1 MGQRPKELI
10 QKKQHFAFYLVSAL
24 FRNPLV
30 KHIRH
35 IVPFLLLLT
44 VSTGA
49 TAQIHEFGVWGGIT
63 NYFGDLNTKTSF
75 KYVRP
80 GAGAFYRYNIKYRGA
95 WKTSINWGIAEFKD
109 SETKTDWNLQRNL
122 SFKTNIFDLTSVIEF
137 NFLKYDKES
146 KKHWFTPYLGT
157 GITLL
162 FFNPKAEYKGKWYYL
177 QPLGTEGQND
187 PSYSGVK
194 KYRLFT
200 FAIPIVG
207 GFKFSFKRNW
217 NIAIEAGVRK
227 TFTDYLD
234 DVSGKYP
241 SYASLPGGSTGLAAA
256 LSDRSGEN
264 GGEKI
269 GKPGYQRGQS
279 PKKDDYLMGGITI
292 SYTIM
297 SIRCPSPNGT
307 YH

>member
-1 MGQRPKELI
+1 MVL
-10 QKKQHFAFYLVSAL
+10 QKRL
-24 FRNPLV
+24 FLF
-30 KHIRH
+30 IC
-35 IVPFLLLLT
+35 LLGIGFHGF
-44 VSTGA
+44 S
-49 TAQIHEFGVWGGIT
+49 QIHEFGVWGGIT

-75 KYVRP
+75 KFVRP

-95 WKTSINWGIAEFKD
+95 WKTSINWGQAEFND
-109 SETKTDWNLQRNL
+109 AATKIPVNLQRNL
-122 SFKTNIFDLTSVIEF
+122 SFKTDIFDVTTVIEF

-157 GITLL
+157 GLTLF
-162 FFNPKAEYKGKWYYL
+162 FFNPKAQYNGKWYFL

-194 KYRLFT
+194 KYRLFS

-217 NIAIEAGVRK
+217 NVAIEAGVRK

-279 PKKDDYLMGGITI
+279 PKFDDYLMGGITI

-297 SIRCPSPNGT
+297 TLRCPSPNGT
-307 YH
+307 YK

>member
-1 MGQRPKELI
+1 MRI
-10 QKKQHFAFYLVSAL
+10 SA
-24 FRNPLV
+24 N
-30 KHIRH
+30 HIFLP
-35 IVPFLLLLT
+35 VALCLLLL
-44 VSTGA
+44 SQIAQGQNAA
-49 TAQIHEFGVWGGIT
+49 TQIHEFGLWGGIT

-75 KYVRP
+75 KFIRP

-95 WKTSINWGIAEFKD
+95 WRTSVNWGIAEFKD
-109 SETKTDWNLQRNL
+109 SGTKTAWNLQRNL
-122 SFKTNIFDLTSVIEF
+122 SFKTDIFDVTSIIEF
-137 NFLKYDKES
+137 NFFKYDKAS

-157 GITLL
+157 GLTVF
-162 FFNPKAEYKGKWYYL
+162 FFNPKAQYDGQWYFL

-194 KYRLFT
+194 KYRLFS

-217 NIAIEAGVRK
+217 NIGIEAGVRK

-256 LSDRSGEN
+256 FSDRSAEN

-269 GKPGYQRGQS
+269 GKAGYQRGQS
-279 PKKDDYLMGGITI
+279 PKPDDYLFGGITI

-297 SIRCPSPNGT
+297 QTVCPTPSGA
-307 YH
+307 YR

>member
-1 MGQRPKELI
+1 MVISKRLLFFSWLI
-10 QKKQHFAFYLVSAL
+10 FIGLSGF
-24 FRNPLV
+24 
-30 KHIRH
+30 
-35 IVPFLLLLT
+35 
-44 VSTGA
+44 
-49 TAQIHEFGVWGGIT
+49 AQIHEFGVWGGVT

-75 KYVRP
+75 KFTRP

-95 WKTSINWGIAEFKD
+95 WRTSINWGQAEFND
-109 SETKTDWNLQRNL
+109 AGTKTPVNLQRNL
-122 SFKTNIFDLTSVIEF
+122 SFKTDIFDITTVIEF
-137 NFLKYDKES
+137 NFLKFDKES

-157 GITLL
+157 GLTLF
-162 FFNPKAEYKGKWYYL
+162 FFNPKAQYGGKWYFL

-194 KYRLFT
+194 KYRLFS

-279 PKKDDYLMGGITI
+279 PKFDDYMIDRK
-292 SYTIM
+292 SVV
-297 SIRCPSPNGT
+297 
-307 YH
+307 

>member
-1 MGQRPKELI
+1 MKRSFYCCLLI
-10 QKKQHFAFYLVSAL
+10 AVVGVITSHKCFA
-24 FRNPLV
+24 
-30 KHIRH
+30 
-35 IVPFLLLLT
+35 
-44 VSTGA
+44 
-49 TAQIHEFGVWGGIT
+49 QEHEFGVWGGIT

-75 KYVRP
+75 KFVRP

-95 WKTSINWGIAEFKD
+95 WRTSVNWGWAEFAD
-109 SETKTDWNLQRNL
+109 SKTKTDWNLQRNL
-122 SFKTNIFDLTSVIEF
+122 SFQTQIFDITSIVEF
-137 NFLKYDKES
+137 NFLKFDKNDP
-146 KKHWFTPYLGT
+146 KGKHWFTPYLGT
-157 GITLL
+157 GFTLF
-162 FFNPKAEYKGKWYYL
+162 FFNPKAQYQGKWYYL

-187 PSYSGVK
+187 PSNSGVK
-194 KYRLFT
+194 KYRLYN

-207 GFKFSFKRNW
+207 GFKFSVARNW
-217 NIAIEAGVRK
+217 NICIEAGVRK

-279 PKKDDYLMGGITI
+279 KKTDDYLMGGITI

-297 SIRCPSPNGT
+297 TPRCPSPNGT
-307 YH
+307 YK

>member
-1 MGQRPKELI
+1 MKPALKICL
-10 QKKQHFAFYLVSAL
+10 LV
-24 FRNPLV
+24 
-30 KHIRH
+30 
-35 IVPFLLLLT
+35 LLAAG
-44 VSTGA
+44 STTARAQGA
-49 TAQIHEFGVWGGIT
+49 SEQTHEIGVWGGIT

-75 KYVRP
+75 KFVRP
-80 GAGAFYRYNIKYRGA
+80 GAGVFYRYNIKYRGA
-95 WKTSINWGIAEFKD
+95 WRTSVNWGTAEFD
-109 SETKTDWNLQRNL
+109 DAKTNMAWNRQRNL
-122 SFKTNIFDLTSVIEF
+122 SFRSQIFDISSVIEF
-137 NFLKYDKES
+137 NFFKYDKGS
-146 KKHWFTPYLGT
+146 KKHWYTPFIGT
-157 GITLL
+157 GIALF
-162 FFNPKAEYKGKWYYL
+162 FFNPQAQYNGRWYYL

-194 KYRLFT
+194 KYRLFN

-241 SYASLPGGSTGLAAA
+241 SYASLPGGSGGLAGA
-256 LSDRSGEN
+256 LSDRSGEV
-264 GGEKI
+264 GEKI

-279 PKKDDYLMGGITI
+279 PNKDDYFFGGISI

-297 SIRCPSPNGT
+297 KARCPTTSGVST
-307 YH
+307 YK

>member
-1 MGQRPKELI
+1 M
-10 QKKQHFAFYLVSAL
+10 KKQFIHVGHSNTRGVVRIA
-24 FRNPLV
+24 
-30 KHIRH
+30 
-35 IVPFLLLLT
+35 FLLGMALCLLQGS
-44 VSTGA
+44 VQ
-49 TAQIHEFGVWGGIT
+49 AQIHEFGVWGGMS

-75 KYVRP
+75 KFARP

-95 WKTSINWGIAEFKD
+95 WKTSVNWGQVEFDDAK
-109 SETKTDWNLQRNL
+109 TKTAWNLQRNL
-122 SFKTNIFDLTSVIEF
+122 SFKSDIFDVTSIIEF

-157 GITLL
+157 GLTVF
-162 FFNPKAEYKGKWYYL
+162 FFNPKAQYNGQWYYL

-194 KYRLFT
+194 KYKLYSL
-200 FAIPIVG
+200 AIPIVG

-217 NIAIEAGVRK
+217 NIGIEAGVRK

-234 DVSGKYP
+234 DVSGTYP

-256 LSDRSGEN
+256 LSDRSGQN

-279 PKKDDYLMGGITI
+279 PKFDDYLFGGITI

-297 SIRCPSPNGT
+297 KIQCPSPNGT
-307 YH
+307 YR

>member
-1 MGQRPKELI
+1 MKI
-10 QKKQHFAFYLVSAL
+10 QQYIWLTAA
-24 FRNPLV
+24 
-30 KHIRH
+30 
-35 IVPFLLLLT
+35 LLL
-44 VSTGA
+44 VQGSA
-49 TAQIHEFGVWGGIT
+49 MAQAGSGPYGQNHEIGVWGGIT

-75 KYVRP
+75 KFVRP
-80 GAGAFYRYNIKYRGA
+80 GAGVFYRYNIKYRGA
-95 WKTSINWGIAEFKD
+95 WRTSLNWGIAEFKD
-109 SETKTDWNLQRNL
+109 SETNTAWNLQRNL
-122 SFKTNIFDLTSVIEF
+122 SFRTQIFDLTSIIEF
-137 NFLKYDKES
+137 NFLKYDKSS

-157 GITLL
+157 GFSIF
-162 FFNPKAEYKGKWYYL
+162 FFNPQAQYNGKWYSL

-194 KYRLFT
+194 KYKLYS

-207 GFKFSFKRNW
+207 GFKFSFARNW

-297 SIRCPSPNGT
+297 KTQCPSPNGS
-307 YH
+307 YR

>member
-1 MGQRPKELI
+1 MLTG
-10 QKKQHFAFYLVSAL
+10 
-24 FRNPLV
+24 
-30 KHIRH
+30 
-35 IVPFLLLLT
+35 IVQG
-44 VSTGA
+44 V
-49 TAQIHEFGVWGGIT
+49 AQIHEFGVWGGIT
-63 NYFGDLNTKTSF
+63 NYFGDLNTQTSF
-75 KYVRP
+75 KFTRP

-95 WKTSINWGIAEFKD
+95 WKSSINWGIAEFD
-109 SETKTDWNLQRNL
+109 DAKTNIDWNRQRNL
-122 SFKTNIFDLTSVIEF
+122 SFKTDIIDVSSVIEF
-137 NFLKYDKES
+137 NFLKYDKNS

-157 GITLL
+157 GLTLF
-162 FFNPKAEYKGKWYYL
+162 FFNPKAQYKGKWYYL

-194 KYRLFT
+194 KYRLFS

-217 NIAIEAGVRK
+217 NIALEAGVRK

-241 SYASLPGGSTGLAAA
+241 SYASLPGGSSGLAAA
-256 LSDRSGEN
+256 LSDRSAEN

-269 GKPGYQRGQS
+269 GRPGYQRGQS
-279 PKKDDYLMGGITI
+279 PKFDDYLMGGITI

-297 SIRCPSPNGT
+297 RERCPTPNGS
-307 YH
+307 YK

>member
-1 MGQRPKELI
+1 M
-10 QKKQHFAFYLVSAL
+10 KKQFIHSGHSNTRGVVRIA
-24 FRNPLV
+24 
-30 KHIRH
+30 
-35 IVPFLLLLT
+35 FLLGIALCLLQNN
-44 VSTGA
+44 VQ
-49 TAQIHEFGVWGGIT
+49 AQIHEFGVWGGMS

-75 KYVRP
+75 KFARP

-95 WKTSINWGIAEFKD
+95 WKTSVNWGQVEFDDAK
-109 SETKTDWNLQRNL
+109 TKTAWNLQRNL
-122 SFKTNIFDLTSVIEF
+122 SFKSDIFDVTSIIEF

-157 GITLL
+157 GLTVF
-162 FFNPKAEYKGKWYYL
+162 FFNPKAQYNGQWYYL

-194 KYRLFT
+194 KYKLYSL
-200 FAIPIVG
+200 AIPIVG

-217 NIAIEAGVRK
+217 NIGIEAGVRK

-234 DVSGKYP
+234 DVSGTYP

-256 LSDRSGEN
+256 LSDRSGQN

-279 PKKDDYLMGGITI
+279 PKFDDYLFGGITI

-297 SIRCPSPNGT
+297 KIQCPSPNGT
-307 YH
+307 YR

>member
-1 MGQRPKELI
+1 MKTGQNFFLFGYKN
-10 QKKQHFAFYLVSAL
+10 KAL
-24 FRNPLV
+24 YFVL
-30 KHIRH
+30 
-35 IVPFLLLLT
+35 FLLVFIAVQT
-44 VSTGA
+44 A
-49 TAQIHEFGVWGGIT
+49 QAQIHEFGLFGGIT
-63 NYFGDLNTKTSF
+63 NYFGDLNTKASF
-75 KYVRP
+75 KFARP
-80 GAGAFYRYNIKYRGA
+80 AAGAFYRYNIKYRGA
-95 WKTSINWGIAEFKD
+95 WRTSVNWGMAEFKD
-109 SETKTDWNLQRNL
+109 AANKDAWNQQRNL
-122 SFKTNIFDLTSVIEF
+122 SFKTNIFDVTSIIEF

-146 KKHWFTPYLGT
+146 KKDWWTPYIGT
-157 GITLL
+157 GLTLF

-194 KYRLFT
+194 KYHLYS

-207 GFKFSFKRNW
+207 GFKFSFARFW
-217 NIAIEAGVRK
+217 NIAIEAGVRE

-241 SYASLPGGSTGLAAA
+241 SYASLPGGSAGLAAA

-269 GKPGYQRGQS
+269 GKPGYQRGDGR
-279 PKKDDYLMGGITI
+279 KFDKYLFGGVTI

-297 SIRCPSPNGT
+297 RLRCPTVSGANT
-307 YH
+307 YR